1 MGFVAVRVVVRF
13 CIRERRREVD
23 ELLLG
28 KMRLERLRNRRR
40 RYDGFWYFYEGIM
53 YAWKTAV
60 YVFMSVTVGFGL
72 ETFLE

>member
-1 MGFVAVRVVVRF
+1 M
-13 CIRERRREVD
+13 D

-28 KMRLERLRNRRR
+28 KMRLKRLRNRRR